1 MTHLERG
8 AISASGS
15 RGSNER
21 QTGLHRGNLECH
33 AGGQG
38 RLEGLGL
45 VEGQFVFLKENLPSL
60 GWKWN
65 GDHQGGQG
73 PIWERVWQGG
83 SDPNSGLPCT
93 PFPISSPLKKQV
105 FNLP

>member
-45 VEGQFVFLKENLPSL
+45 VEGAVCVSEGEPAF
-60 GWKWN
+60 
-65 GDHQGGQG
+65 
-73 PIWERVWQGG
+73 
-83 SDPNSGLPCT
+83 SG
-93 PFPISSPLKKQV
+93 V
-105 FNLP
+105 EVEW